1 MTIANLTRK
10 VTVVFATL
18 FLAFAL
24 AACDEQGTAQQTG
37 EAVDDAADK
46 AADMVEEGAEKVEE
60 GAEQVEKSAE

>member
-1 MTIANLTRK
+1 MTIANLTRG

-24 AACDEQGTAQQTG
+24 AACEEQGTAQQTG
-37 EAVDDAADK
+37 EAVDDAAEK

>member
-60 GAEQVEKSAE
+60 GAEKVEKSAE

>member
-10 VTVVFATL
+10 VTVVLATL